1 MIHFATSQ
9 ECLQNPRKSV
19 ICSAEI
25 LEIPRKFVHDS
36 SKSHEFLGNLGTIQ
50 WIHFATSQE
59 CLQNPRNSVICSA
72 KILEIPRKFVHN
84 PSKSYKF
91 LGNLGLSNGYAL
103 QHHKNA
109 YRSLRKLSFVQP
121 FPPEFLAF

>member
-1 MIHFATSQ
+1 MQECLQNPRKSVICSAEIPEIPRKFVHDPSKSYEFLGNLGTIQCRHFATSQ

-50 WIHFATSQE
+50 
-59 CLQNPRNSVICSA
+59 
-72 KILEIPRKFVHN
+72 
-84 PSKSYKF
+84 
-91 LGNLGLSNGYAL
+91 
-103 QHHKNA
+103 
-109 YRSLRKLSFVQP
+109 
-121 FPPEFLAF
+121 